1 MLRSYPL
8 VPSSFGSDWA
18 WVPNPQSSFSACGLK
33 LGYANNQA
41 RAKDPTRMTL
51 SNSEMP
57 RLMISNLVSS
67 LYFLCRA
74 YEKILIYR
82 QGSCFSYSLRLGSK
96 GKRRDDT
103 LHVLYASV
111 AEQFLLCILG
121 LQLLRALNSS
131 VLRYDDQAG
140 PLGG

>member
-1 MLRSYPL
+1 
-8 VPSSFGSDWA
+8 
-18 WVPNPQSSFSACGLK
+18 
-33 LGYANNQA
+33 
-41 RAKDPTRMTL
+41 MTL

-111 AEQFLLCILG
+111 AEQFLLHLEHFDV
-121 LQLLRALNSS
+121 QLLRALSSS
-131 VLRYDDQAG
+131 VLR
-140 PLGG
+140 